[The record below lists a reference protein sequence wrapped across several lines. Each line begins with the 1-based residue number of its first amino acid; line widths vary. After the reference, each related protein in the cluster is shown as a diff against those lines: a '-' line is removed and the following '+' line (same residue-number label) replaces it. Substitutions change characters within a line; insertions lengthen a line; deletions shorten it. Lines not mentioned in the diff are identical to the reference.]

1 MPSVQQ
7 RGIDA
12 GKLKQ
17 DVSILFD
24 ATSARLR
31 FALWETD
38 LPIAWVES
46 HPAIDDLLH
55 RRSTRSEALKH
66 DEAVPLVQLLSAQG
80 CFSPEVK
87 SRYSL
92 REAKEIFDPLRSQWY
107 ASYYT
112 HPAWNLIRH
121 GQASRNGVLAWLIHN
136 YHISRAAGVA
146 AARMAA
152 MGSFAGWRPFFEQ
165 DALDEY
171 WHCDAYY
178 SLDVPAMRDISQ
190 QAINTGL
197 PLPASLAFEEHTL
210 QVAETNP
217 LGHVLIAYFQES
229 SIAFEP
235 DSVRFYEQVERS
247 YGMEGL
253 FSPWKQHMQIDIQH
267 GHADGLAQLLNS
279 RREVSGDELQC
290 AVRAAW
296 LAFYFLQSALDD
308 ILNAN
313 DKVGNA
319 DLRPPQAS
327 YRAETTQFESAAD
340 GDCVYLRQGLRLSAF
355 RALGFAR
362 DHAQIIACGRLAR
375 NLDRLAPSDEP
386 ATTSNPWC
394 VAIAN
399 HLIEAAGNPSA
410 WLALIHHAAARMPW
424 LGLEPANAV
433 TDQLAAS
440 RLYQFD
446 ELLSRL
452 QTSADRI
459 PDDLLYR

>member
-1 MPSVQQ
+1 MPSVQA
-7 RGIDA
+7 GNFDA

-38 LPIAWVES
+38 LPIAWVKS
-46 HPAIDDLLH
+46 HLAIDDLLN
-55 RRSTRSEALKH
+55 RRSTREQALKH
-66 DEAVPLVQLLSAQG
+66 AEAVPLVELLSAQG

-87 SRYSL
+87 GCYSL
-92 REAKEIFDPLRSQWY
+92 REAKELFDPLRSQWY
-107 ASYYT
+107 AAYYA

-121 GQASRNGVLAWLIHN
+121 GQASRNGLLAWLIHN

-152 MGSFAGWRPFFEQ
+152 MGSFADWRHFFAH

-178 SLDVPAMRDISQ
+178 SLDVPAMHDISQ
-190 QAINTGL
+190 HAINTSM

-235 DSVRFYEQVERS
+235 DSLRFYEQVERLYS
-247 YGMEGL
+247 IEGL
-253 FSPWKQHMQIDIQH
+253 FLPWKQHMRIDIEH

-279 RREVSGDELQC
+279 EREVSAGELQC
-290 AVRAAW
+290 AARDAW
-296 LAFYFLQSALDD
+296 LAYYFLQSALDN
-308 ILNAN
+308 IVHAN
-313 DKVGNA
+313 EKGGDA
-319 DLRPPQAS
+319 DLRTPPAS
-327 YRAETTQFESAAD
+327 YRADSTQLEHISHAD
-340 GDCVYLRQGLRLSAF
+340 RDYLLHGLRKSAF

-362 DHAQIIACGRLAR
+362 DHIHIIACGRLAK
-375 NLDRLAPSDEP
+375 NLDRLAALGEP
-386 ATTSNPWC
+386 AGPCNPWC
-394 VAIAN
+394 VAISN
-399 HLIEAAGNPSA
+399 HVMEAAGNPAA
-410 WLALIHHAAARMPW
+410 WVALINHVAFRMPW
-424 LGLEPANAV
+424 LDIEQADRA
-433 TDQLAAS
+433 TDQVAPS
-440 RLYQFD
+440 CLYQLD
-446 ELLSRL
+446 ELLTCL
-452 QTSADRI
+452 HTSADRI